1 LRIGFTNGSEESFNR
16 LQSYLK
22 KDNLFNMFFLKYS
35 CSWNGKFVCILA
47 IFVLKT
53 KLITM
58 RTKYLLLLL
67 CIQTLLL
74 AQPATFQSVGIG
86 GGGALYSPS
95 FNPANPT
102 EIFMGCD
109 MTELYQT
116 QNQGETW
123 AERPFT
129 QIQGG
134 VWSEMQFTNN
144 PNIRYCVSH
153 AAVNYVDNIRPMKSI
168 DGGIHWT
175 EMTTSPAL
183 YYNGIHSIYADYDHP
198 NRLIINDVNK
208 IFLSNDGGATFT
220 LLYTFAGSGGHVAG
234 VFFDDTNIY
243 IGREDGIFYS
253 TDNGLTFN
261 LLATTGFLTAGEKI
275 KSFAAAK
282 TGTALKF
289 ECLTAIRTWAGVLR
303 GSTYW
308 GDMQGIY
315 TMSDNNGTWTPHL
328 SGINAYDFVNWLGM
342 ARNDTSMVYSAGGNG
357 SLFPIVMKSVHH
369 GAWQHCFFTANNANI
384 ATGWSGYQRDRTWDY
399 GSAPQGFQVCPSDA
413 SKVIFTDLGFVHL
426 TTDGGANWKQ
436 AYVKTASQNATGAP
450 STKFKNYEGNGLQ
463 NSGCWDLLWLDNNT
477 ILAGFSDITG
487 LISRDGGTSWK
498 FLPLYDNSIY
508 KALKHSDNKVY
519 IATSNTHDMYQSTKI
534 YDASI
539 DAGLGAI
546 QVSSDDA
553 GSFSVLKNFGHPVV
567 WIATDP
573 TNAHRMYASV
583 LHSDTN
589 IGGIWVTDDLQ
600 NGTLATWTKLAAP
613 TGANGHPFNIRVL
626 NDGNLVVSFS
636 ARVPT
641 VNSQFTATSGVF
653 YYETATQTWYD
664 RSHANMK
671 YWTKDVVID
680 PNDPTQNTWYAC
692 VFQGWGSISVQGTG
706 GLFKTTDRGLN
717 WTKIN
722 NEFRVNS
729 VSIVPNHSEILYF
742 STETVGLWYSS
753 NATSA
758 TPTFS
763 QITNYPFRHP
773 MRIFFHPNNV
783 NQVWTTSFG
792 GGMKFGNLATP
803 LPLQLLDFKGIVAQR
818 TAFLEWHFAQGTHIN
833 RFEIQK
839 SWDGKDFEK
848 IGTIAFAQVNNHG
861 FEDKYFDKSAY
872 YRLKIVENDEKFQY
886 SKVLFLEQPME
897 HRLKIFPNPTTGI
910 LWLDVEYWNQ
920 PFVVYNSIGQ
930 IILRG
935 DLSEQLDLQG
945 FMNGI
950 YWLKVG
956 GKWAR
961 FVKE

>member
-1 LRIGFTNGSEESFNR
+1 MRIKT
-16 LQSYLK
+16 
-22 KDNLFNMFFLKYS
+22 LF
-35 CSWNGKFVCILA
+35 
-47 IFVLKT
+47 
-53 KLITM
+53 
-58 RTKYLLLLL
+58 LLL
-67 CIQTLLL
+67 CLQTPLV

-95 FNPANPT
+95 FNPANPN
-102 EIFMGCD
+102 EIFIGCD

-123 AERPFT
+123 AERPFY

-134 VWSEMQFTNN
+134 VWSEMQFTTD

-153 AAVNYVDNIRPMKSI
+153 AAVNYVDHVRPMKSM

-183 YYNGIHSIYADYDHP
+183 YYNGIHSIYADYDNP

-208 IFLSNDGGATFT
+208 IFLSSDGGTTFT

-234 VFFDDTNIY
+234 AFFDGMNIY
-243 IGREDGIFYS
+243 ICREDGIFYS
-253 TDNGLTFN
+253 TDNGLNFN
-261 LLATTGFLTAGEKI
+261 LLATTGLPAGEKI

-315 TMSDNNGTWTPHL
+315 TMSNANGTWAPHL
-328 SGINAYDFVNWLGM
+328 SGINTGDYVNWLGM
-342 ARNDTSMVYSAGGNG
+342 ARNDTSIVYSAGGTG
-357 SLFPIVMKSVHH
+357 YLFPIVMKSVHH
-369 GAWQHCFFTANNANI
+369 GAWQHCFLTNNNTNI
-384 ATGWSGYQRDRTWDY
+384 ITGWSGYQRDRTWDY

-413 SKVIFTDLGFVHL
+413 SKVMFTDLGFVHL
-426 TTDGGANWKQ
+426 TTDGGNNWKQ
-436 AYVKTASQNATGAP
+436 AYVKTTSQNAAGAP

-463 NSGCWDLLWLDNNT
+463 NSGCWDLLWLDNQT

-487 LISRDGGTSWK
+487 LISSDGGVSWK

-539 DAGLGAI
+539 DAGLGSI
-546 QVSSDDA
+546 QVSSNNA
-553 GSFSVLKNFGHPVV
+553 ASFSVLKDFGHPVV

-573 TNAHRMYASV
+573 TNANRMYASV

-589 IGGIWVTDDLQ
+589 IGGVWVTNDLQ
-600 NGTLATWTKLAAP
+600 NGTTAVWTKLSAP

-641 VNSQFTATSGVF
+641 PSSQFTATSGV
-653 YYETATQTWYD
+653 YYYDAANQIWYD

-680 PNDPTQNTWYAC
+680 PNDAAQNTWYAC
-692 VFQGWGSISVQGTG
+692 VFQGWGSVSVQGTG
-706 GLFKTTDRGLN
+706 GLFKTTDRGLT

-729 VSIVPNHSEILYF
+729 VSIVPNHPEILYF

-758 TPTFS
+758 IPTFS
-763 QITNYPFRHP
+763 QLTNYPFRHP
-773 MRIFFHPNNV
+773 MRIFFNPNNV

-803 LPLQLLDFKGIVAQR
+803 LPLQLIDFKGVVHQQS
-818 TAFLEWHFAQGTHIN
+818 AFLEWRFAQAIHVN

-839 SWDGKDFEK
+839 SLDGKKFET
-848 IGTIAFAQVNNHG
+848 IGNVAFTQVSNHV
-861 FEDKYFDKSAY
+861 FEDSHFDKSAY
-872 YRLKIVENDEKFQY
+872 YRLKIVENDGKFEY
-886 SKVLFLEQPME
+886 SKVLFLEQVE
-897 HRLKIFPNPTTGI
+897 NRLKIVPNPTTGVI
-910 LWLDVEYWNQ
+910 QINFEYLNE
-920 PFVVYNSIGQ
+920 PFVIYNSIGQ
-930 IILRG
+930 ILLQG
-935 DLSEQLDLQG
+935 NLSESIDLQY

-956 GKWAR
+956 EQWAK